1 MLFLIPQ
8 KLRLN
13 CDSSIYSAEWMHN
26 NWQYT
31 LEQPN
36 QLPPIQL
43 TKAMLEFNLKRPSGK
58 GWILLSY
65 YFDVILQQL
74 THEMIS
80 FEIERTFCT
89 GSSSTKKKE
98 ERRVKLQVLF
108 SKVKLQKWKTKK
120 CRHCFQLQ
128 WGRVGRSAGQPVL
141 NSVKCCIKKA
151 SSSASPVDV
160 EV

>member
-1 MLFLIPQ
+1 MECCCVSCCFWYH
-8 KLRLN
+8 KN
-13 CDSSIYSAEWMHN
+13 CDLSFYSAEWM
-26 NWQYT
+26 QYA

-43 TKAMLEFNLKRPSGK
+43 IKAMLEFNWKRTSGK

-65 YFDVILQQL
+65 YFDVILQQI
-74 THEMIS
+74 THRMMS

-89 GSSSTKKKE
+89 GCSITKKKE

-120 CRHCFQLQ
+120 CSHCFQLQ
-128 WGRVGRSAGQPVL
+128 WERVERSAGQPDL

-151 SSSASPVDV
+151 SSSASPVDG
-160 EV
+160 EA